1 MISQR
6 ARLHS
11 VESCE
16 RVSMYGGGD
25 GGGGGVDVEG
35 GGTHARTHATASV
48 SLLTVRSTL
57 YYYYCTLSCPVPY
70 CNGREYVWLGVMEM
84 GRLEVLVEH

>member
-25 GGGGGVDVEG
+25 GGGVDVEG
-35 GGTHARTHATASV
+35 GGTHARTHTRNRDS
-48 SLLTVRSTL
+48 SLPL
-57 YYYYCTLSCPVPY
+57 
-70 CNGREYVWLGVMEM
+70 
-84 GRLEVLVEH
+84 